1 MDWLRDVFL
10 QNAYSLESED
20 PDDGGPLCA
29 SMMTNTYRI
38 SVILV
43 TVTYIQALVH
53 YFVYTKLS
61 NPYVSSHITTPS
73 SKPASPSKLEIFL
86 GINEVLIIV
95 GQIVS
100 KTLTKRLIFLM
111 SPCHVIT
118 LVQSIL
124 LLSSHTVFKEKLFVA
139 SISWVFAP

>member
-1 MDWLRDVFL
+1 MDWLRDVLL
-10 QNAYSLESED
+10 QNTYSLESED

-43 TVTYIQALVH
+43 TVSYIQVAIH
-53 YFVYTKLS
+53 YFVYTKFS
-61 NPYVSSHITTPS
+61 YPYVRNHIATPAG
-73 SKPASPSKLEIFL
+73 KPASPSKLEIFL
-86 GINEVLIIV
+86 GINEILIIV
-95 GQIVS
+95 AQIVT
-100 KTLTKRLIFLM
+100 KTLTKRLIFIF

-124 LLSSHTVFKEKLFVA
+124 LLSSYTVFKEKLFVA
-139 SISWVFAP
+139 SISWIFAP